1 CGTNPR
7 IAACR
12 PSLAFLLSRHVLR
25 HLSHGGLDKNVHSN
39 GCERRY
45 SAKNEG
51 LQDVTVASEPISFF
65 SQVKG
70 LFRLNKRAYNL

>member
-1 CGTNPR
+1 
-7 IAACR
+7 ACR

-45 SAKNEG
+45 FDKIEVKLN
-51 LQDVTVASEPISFF
+51 LTVATELILPFF
-65 SQVKG
+65 YG
-70 LFRLNKRAYNL
+70 FRALFTE

>member
-1 CGTNPR
+1 MRGCVKKR
-7 IAACR
+7 E
-12 PSLAFLLSRHVLR
+12 
-25 HLSHGGLDKNVHSN
+25 KSN